1 MTATRND
8 DCHNHLCLP
17 VLSVEGAVS
26 VLLDS
31 PLRKKEKKKKDSAF
45 GGNPWDCGGT
55 CCLESRVK
63 REQTS
68 TLRLE
73 WPTE

>member
-17 VLSVEGAVS
+17 VLSVEGTVA

-31 PLRKKEKKKKDSAF
+31 PLRKKKK
-45 GGNPWDCGGT
+45 
-55 CCLESRVK
+55 
-63 REQTS
+63 
-68 TLRLE
+68 
-73 WPTE
+73 